1 MTLRPGQKF
10 TDRSIIGLLEPR
22 LEVQRSVISKTAQ
35 GQIGPRFLNFMA
47 DITVMPVPLVPAHS
61 CRVRESLSYVI
72 YKMMIFMYGGWLSHT
87 PQKIMK
93 LNICYCPVNRICLI
107 TVVSVLLQY

>member
-22 LEVQRSVISKTAQ
+22 LEVQRSVILKTAQ

-47 DITVMPVPLVPAHS
+47 DMTVIPVPLVPRAT
-61 CRVRESLSYVI
+61 ESANPYRMLYI
-72 YKMMIFMYGGWLSHT
+72 K
-87 PQKIMK
+87 
-93 LNICYCPVNRICLI
+93 
-107 TVVSVLLQY
+107 